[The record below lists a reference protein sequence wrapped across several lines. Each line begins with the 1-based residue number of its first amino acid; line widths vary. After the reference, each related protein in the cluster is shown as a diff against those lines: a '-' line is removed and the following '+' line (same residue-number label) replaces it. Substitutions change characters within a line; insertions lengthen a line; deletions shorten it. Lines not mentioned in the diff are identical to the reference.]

1 MNKVVVILLILI
13 LILFLTLLLL
23 LLLLLLF
30 LLKGRSSRV
39 GGNINCTCSL
49 EKLCV
54 LVLVSNGS
62 TIEK

>member
-1 MNKVVVILLILI
+1 MNKVAVILLIII

-23 LLLLLLF
+23 LLLLLV
-30 LLKGRSSRV
+30 LLKGRCSRV

>member
-13 LILFLTLLLL
+13 LILFLTLLL